1 MADIVRETTDES
13 DGSGGALMSGRLAW
27 GGARAATFMCLAC
40 GDTTPRYAT
49 VSVVNP
55 VGSPAVLEFFRCG
68 GCGSLQPEVFEQPSY
83 YLDADMKVASRFYV
97 HLGAGIDAMIRPV
110 AAALRLMPH
119 AHTFLDVGC
128 GFGFA
133 VDFAGRLFGLD
144 AYGIDPSAY
153 AEEGARALHVRIFHE
168 LLGHGSPIDG
178 RTFDIVCASEVLE
191 HVENPSVFLATLARA
206 VTDDGLL
213 VLTTPAAESITEDA
227 WPEQVL
233 SSLSP
238 GFHRFLFSVSSLREA
253 LLARGF
259 EHVSVWRD
267 REHLAAVASRC
278 RDVASFRIEDER
290 PAYRRY
296 LSALV
301 ESDVDVQCRMGAAF
315 RLYKDQVNGG
325 EFASAA
331 RTRATTQALV
341 ADAYGLDVASLASL
355 SSAVDAPY
363 DFNTFSD
370 RAPFFL
376 SGLLYCRGMELLNA
390 GGGDPQVAR
399 DVFTLTR
406 RLAENEIALPQAY
419 FMEAGGLYGF
429 VRLHEAL
436 AALIAGDADGARRL
450 FEELA
455 VAGSSPATRGAISP
469 LALARSTMY
478 LGVIDLQS
486 GRPLDALGR
495 LSAAIVQMADLP
507 EAQGP
512 LEEAR
517 RHMVL
522 ASQQLLLSHGC
533 DPAKAG
539 PPVAPRDSG
548 QRTTRSWMRLRR
560 LRLFGATGRSSGSNP
575 NSAATGRIR
584 K

>member
-1 MADIVRETTDES
+1 MFRDKADGTDGTSEAS
-13 DGSGGALMSGRLAW
+13 MPDRLAW
-27 GGARAATFMCLAC
+27 GGARAASFMCLAC
-40 GDTTPRYAT
+40 GDATPRYAT

-55 VGSPAVLEFFRCG
+55 LGSPTVIEFYRCDR
-68 GCGSLQPEVFEQPSY
+68 CGSLQPELFEQPSY

-110 AAALRLMPH
+110 AAALRLMPD
-119 AHTFLDVGC
+119 ARTFLDVGC

-144 AYGIDPSAY
+144 AHGIDPSAY

-168 LLGHGSPIDG
+168 VLGHGSPIDA

-191 HVENPSVFLATLARA
+191 HVEDPSDFLATLARA
-206 VTDDGLL
+206 VADDGLL
-213 VLTTPAAESITEDA
+213 VLTTPAAESVTQDA

-238 GFHRFLFSVSSLREA
+238 GYHRFLFSVGALREA
-253 LLARGF
+253 LVARGF

-267 REHLAAVASRC
+267 REHLAAVASRR

-296 LSALV
+296 LSTLI
-301 ESDVDVQCRMGAAF
+301 ESDVDVQCRIGAAF

-325 EFASAA
+325 EFVGAAS
-331 RTRATTQALV
+331 TRATMRALV
-341 ADAYGLDVASLASL
+341 ADAYGLDVDSLASL
-355 SSAVDAPY
+355 SPAVDAPY

-370 RAPFFL
+370 HAPFFL

-390 GGGDPQVAR
+390 GGGDPRLAR
-399 DVFTLTR
+399 DLFALTR
-406 RLAENEIALPQAY
+406 RLAEKEIALPQAY
-419 FMEAGGLYGF
+419 FMETGSLYGF
-429 VRLHEAL
+429 IRLHEAL
-436 AALIAGDADGARRL
+436 AALIAGDTDGAGRL

-469 LALARSTMY
+469 LAIARSTMY
-478 LGVIDLQS
+478 QGVIDLQC

-507 EAQGP
+507 EAEGP

-517 RHMVL
+517 RHMML

-533 DPAKAG
+533 DQTSVV
-539 PPVAPRDSG
+539 PPVAVPDPG
-548 QRTTRSWMRLRR
+548 QSTTRSWTRLRR